1 VRRVA
6 RSHLA
11 VIMAVALFGC
21 ATAGLDPD
29 DSPLAADPDVIDAT
43 PTDAATEPRQPEAQT
58 EDEPEPEPLAP
69 LERLGLELVADGLTH
84 PVDATALPDGRLLV
98 VERRGIIQVVAG
110 GTMADQPYAD
120 LTGIVH
126 ANSIEQGLLGIALH
140 PRFPDDPRV
149 FLYHSL
155 RNNNNVL
162 VSYLVRDDGSG
173 IDPDSRAELLIIEKE
188 PDKVRH
194 NGGQVVFGPDGHLFV
209 AVGDAARASV
219 NGQDPSTLPGTILR
233 IDVDSGDPYAIPPDN
248 PFADGVDGAPEVW
261 WFGLRNPWRFSIDAM
276 SGLAYIADVGQE
288 DIEEVNVVPFTEGGH
303 NFGWPS
309 FEGTDRFYSS
319 EPFSPVT
326 DPVLEVRHDDTD
338 QGCSITGGF
347 VYRGTAIPELDGH
360 FLYADWCHGWIRSFR
375 YDNGEVADQD
385 DWSDQLD
392 TQMVSSFALDA
403 DGELLVLD
411 MGAGSIFRIVPT
423 RDATAA

>member
-1 VRRVA
+1 MRRVA

-11 VIMAVALFGC
+11 VLVALVLFGC
-21 ATAGLDPD
+21 TTTGLDPD
-29 DSPLAADPDVIDAT
+29 DDPLAAGPDVADAPAT
-43 PTDAATEPRQPEAQT
+43 EAATEPRHPETET

-69 LERLGLELVADGLTH
+69 LEGLAVVLVADGLTH

-98 VERRGIIQVVAG
+98 VERRGIIQVAEDG
-110 GTMADQPYAD
+110 SKADQPFAD

-162 VSYLVRDDGSG
+162 VSYRTLDDGRG
-173 IDPDSRAELLIIEKE
+173 LEPDSRTEILTIEKE
-188 PDKVRH
+188 PDMVRH

-209 AVGDAARASV
+209 AVGDAARASI

-233 IDVDSGDPYAIPPDN
+233 IDVDRGDPYAIPPDN
-248 PFADGVDGAPEVW
+248 PFVDGVDGAPEVW
-261 WFGLRNPWRFSIDAM
+261 WFGLRHPWRFSIDAM

-288 DIEEVNVVPFTEGGH
+288 TAEEVNVVPFVEGGH

-309 FEGTDRFYSS
+309 FEGTERFYRS

-347 VYRGTAIPELDGH
+347 VYRGAAIPELDGH
-360 FLYADWCHGWIRSFR
+360 YLYADWCRGWIRSFR
-375 YDNGEVADQD
+375 YDNGQVVDQA

-411 MGAGSIFRIVPT
+411 MTAGSILRIIPV
-423 RDATAA
+423 RGAAQA